1 MSVFPRSIW
10 LIFAALAGLLGLQTL
25 VPDLLRRETAAPPP
39 ATAPAVAVDFVG
51 SAAIDL
57 ASVSASDASATV
69 LVRNDSG
76 KDVAASFDGT
86 LLDRQ
91 GRLLGTFHQTEA
103 LKAVVTAV
111 TLRLSPSP
119 AFDPVRD
126 ARLPARGVVVMTARA
141 AGAADAAPTVKS
153 RDLVVLQVQP
163 SAAERSI
170 TRAGLL
176 AAAIVLV
183 FGLIASVGA
192 QANPELTK
200 GTPAW
205 TPQSWSTNLAIGG
218 ALLTMVL
225 GITALPAQTH
235 YATRMSYATL
245 STFFATLAALAPAVY
260 GLLKVTTPTPPGALR
275 LFAFAAAVTVWA
287 TVGQLGMTAL
297 LFLELG
303 MARLISG
310 TSARAAAALFAVV
323 ALLVFIYA
331 IRAVHT
337 YKTGRSPAAAKPE
350 PAGPVAPPA
359 DGAPLR
365 WPLL

>member
-1 MSVFPRSIW
+1 MSVFPRGIW

-25 VPDLLRRETAAPPP
+25 VPDLLRRDAAPPP
-39 ATAPAVAVDFVG
+39 ASAPAVAVDFIGNTPV
-51 SAAIDL
+51 DL
-57 ASVSASDASATV
+57 ADVTASDASATV
-69 LVRNDSG
+69 LVRNESG
-76 KDVAASFDGT
+76 KEVNATFDGT

-91 GRLLGTFHQTEA
+91 GRLLGTFHQTET
-103 LKAVVTAV
+103 LKSAVTAV
-111 TLRLSPSP
+111 TFRLAPSAP
-119 AFDPVRD
+119 FDTSRD
-126 ARLPARGVVVMTARA
+126 SRLPARGVVVMTARA
-141 AGAADAAPTVKS
+141 AGTADATPTIKS
-153 RDLVVLQVQP
+153 RDLMVPQLQP

-176 AAAIVLV
+176 AAAIVLL
-183 FGLIASVGA
+183 FGILVSFGA
-192 QANPELTK
+192 KANQALTT

-225 GITALPAQTH
+225 GMTALPPQTH
-235 YATRMSYATL
+235 YATRTSYATL

-303 MARLISG
+303 IARLISE
-310 TSARAAAALFAVV
+310 TSARAAAVVFAVV
-323 ALLVFIYA
+323 ALLVFVYA
-331 IRAVHT
+331 LRAINT
-337 YKTGRSPAAAKPE
+337 YKSGLTPAAATRE
-350 PAGPVAPPA
+350 TLGPVPPPDATAPVH
-359 DGAPLR
+359 